1 MLTILLVTV
10 AGWFL
15 VPWLFALL
23 KWGIVLAFGLMV
35 AGLLLW
41 FCIL

>member
-1 MLTILLVTV
+1 MLTFLLVTV

-15 VPWLFALL
+15 FPWLFALL
-23 KWGIVLAFGLMV
+23 NWGIVLAFGLIM

-41 FCIL
+41 FYLC

>member
-15 VPWLFALL
+15 FPWLFALL
-23 KWGIVLAFGLMV
+23 KWGIGLAFGLMV

>member
-15 VPWLFALL
+15 FPWLFALL

-35 AGLLLW
+35 AGLLLR

>member
-15 VPWLFALL
+15 FPWLVALL

>member
-15 VPWLFALL
+15 FPWLFALL
-23 KWGIVLAFGLMV
+23 KWGIVLAFDLMV
-35 AGLLLW
+35 TGLLLW